1 MNVPFLDLKAQ
12 YLPIKDEI
20 HAALDSVLDKTAFAG
35 GPFVAQFEKEFAA
48 FCGTEQAVGVGNGT
62 DALWMALLALG
73 VGPGDEVI
81 TVPDTFIATC
91 EAISYCGATPVFVD
105 IDEKSY
111 NMDPVKLEQYIEV
124 RNSQPAT
131 RSKLK
136 GIIPVHLFGQ
146 MADMDPIMEIAKK
159 YNLFVVED
167 ASQAHG
173 SLYKGRQAGS
183 IGDAGCFS
191 FYPGKNLGAYGEA
204 GAVVTNNSGLAD
216 KMRILRDHGS
226 SKKYYHQVV
235 GWNARMDGFQGAVL
249 SVKLKYLP
257 QWNEARRKNAAIY
270 NDLLAGFAGII
281 TPVEMSYAKHVYH
294 VYALRVK
301 NRDSLISTLG
311 EKGIGTNVHYPVPV
325 HLQNAYKFLG
335 LKQGNFPVAEKCAS
349 EFISLPMF
357 AELSSEQISYTAD
370 AVKAYIGKS

>member
-20 HAALDSVLDKTAFAG
+20 HTALDGVLEKTAFAG

-48 FCGTEQAVGVGNGT
+48 FCGTEHAVGVGNGT
-62 DALWMALLALG
+62 DALWMALLAFG
-73 VGPGDEVI
+73 VKPGDEVI

-105 IDEKSY
+105 VDEKSY
-111 NMDPVKLEQYIEV
+111 NMDPALLEAAIT
-124 RNSQPAT
+124 PKT
-131 RSKLK
+131 K

-159 YNLFVVED
+159 HKLFVIED

-173 SLYKGRQAGS
+173 SLYKEKIAGS

-204 GAVVTNNSGLAD
+204 GAVVTNNSALAD
-216 KMRILRDHGS
+216 KMRMYRDHGS
-226 SKKYYHQVV
+226 SKKYYHQVI

-257 QWNEARRKNAAIY
+257 QWNEARRKNAALY
-270 NDLLAGFAGII
+270 NQLFAGTDGII
-281 TPVEMSYAKHVYH
+281 TPTEMTHAKHVYH

-301 NRDSLISTLG
+301 NRDALISALG
-311 EKGIGTNVHYPVPV
+311 EKGIGTNVHYPVPI
-325 HLQNAYKFLG
+325 HLQNAYEFMG
-335 LKQGNFPVAEKCAS
+335 LKQGSYPVAEKCAS
-349 EFISLPMF
+349 EFVSLPMF
-357 AELSSEQISYTAD
+357 AELTEEQINYVAD
-370 AVKAYIGKS
+370 AVKAYIGKC

>member
-20 HAALDSVLDKTAFAG
+20 QSALNAVLDKTAFAG

-48 FCGTEQAVGVGNGT
+48 FCGTEHAVGVGNGT
-62 DALWMALLALG
+62 DALWMALLGLG

-81 TVPDTFIATC
+81 TVPDTFIATA

-105 IDEKSY
+105 VNEKSY
-111 NMDPVKLEQYIEV
+111 NMDPNRLEDYLKS
-124 RNSQPAT
+124 RNSQTAT
-131 RSKLK
+131 RNKLK

-146 MADMDPIMEIAKK
+146 MADMDPIMEIARK
-159 YNLFVVED
+159 YGLFVIED

-173 SLYKGRQAGS
+173 ALYKGKIAGS
-183 IGDAGCFS
+183 IGEAGCFS

-204 GAVVTNNSGLAD
+204 GAVVTNNSALAD
-216 KMRILRDHGS
+216 KMRVLRDHGS

-235 GWNARMDGFQGAVL
+235 GWNARMDGFQGAIL
-249 SVKLKYLP
+249 SVKLKYLS
-257 QWNEARRKNAAIY
+257 QWNDARRKNAALY
-270 NDLLAGFAGII
+270 NQLLSGTQGII
-281 TPVEMSYAKHVYH
+281 TPTEMDYAKHVYH

-301 NRDSLISTLG
+301 NRDSLINAVG

-325 HLQNAYKFLG
+325 HLQNAYQSLG
-335 LKQGNFPVAEKCAS
+335 LKQGAYPVAEKCAS

-357 AELSSEQISYTAD
+357 AELTEEQIRYVANS
-370 AVKAYIGKS
+370 VIESLGH

>member
-35 GPFVAQFEKEFAA
+35 GPFVAQFEKEFAT

-111 NMDPVKLEQYIEV
+111 NMDPVKLEQYL
-124 RNSQPAT
+124 ST
-131 RSKLK
+131 RYTQHPTPHTLK

-159 YNLFVVED
+159 YNLFVIED

-301 NRDSLISTLG
+301 NRDALINALA

-325 HLQNAYKFLG
+325 HLQNAYEFLG
-335 LKQGNFPVAEKCAS
+335 LKQGSYPVAEKCAS

-370 AVKAYIGKS
+370 AVKAFLGK